1 MLRHSFFFCI
11 FCLSIGIILIA
22 SPSNIPAQVAVEYGT
37 IASKPSVKFPD
48 VTRSSERV
56 IQKDSTKRQGTRKEK
71 AARPKNV
78 KTTKGSGP
86 LVIEQR
92 GAKYERVN

>member
-1 MLRHSFFFCI
+1 MLRRSFCFCV
-11 FCLSIGIILIA
+11 FCLSLGIILIA
-22 SPSNIPAQVAVEYGT
+22 SPSNTPAQVAVEYGT
-37 IASKPSVKFPD
+37 IASKPAVKLPD
-48 VTRSSERV
+48 ITRSSERV
-56 IQKDSTKRQGTRKEK
+56 IQKDSTKRQVTRKEK

-92 GAKYERVN
+92 GTKYERVN

>member
-1 MLRHSFFFCI
+1 MLRQS
-11 FCLSIGIILIA
+11 FCLCVVCLSLGIILIA

-48 VTRSSERV
+48 VTRSSESVMKKETPKGQR
-56 IQKDSTKRQGTRKEK
+56 SRKEK
-71 AARPKNV
+71 AAKPKNA
-78 KTTKGSGP
+78 KTTKSSGP

>member
-1 MLRHSFFFCI
+1 MRQSFYFSLL
-11 FCLSIGIILIA
+11 CLSLGIFLIA

-37 IASKPSVKFPD
+37 IASKPAVKLPD

-56 IQKDSTKRQGTRKEK
+56 IQKDSTKRQVTRKEK

-92 GAKYERVN
+92 GTKYERVN